1 MSCCFQHLSEL
12 PPISQSHFKVSGP
25 KVGFQIDFEGQSC
38 VVDGPPFLTVGAAS
52 GFTKTHNQTPA
63 LLMVIMDVPTDSLV
77 FKYKRV
83 CIM

>member
-1 MSCCFQHLSEL
+1 MSCCFLHLSEL

-38 VVDGPPFLTVGAAS
+38 VVEGHQFLTVGTAS
-52 GFTKTHNQTPA
+52 GFTKTHNRTPA

-77 FKYKRV
+77 FKYYRGS
-83 CIM
+83 IM